1 MASITNLTIFNGN
14 NTQEITLVGLTDQNG
29 NLISTA
35 AVTGTLTKR
44 GVTMPGS
51 SLSFAPVSGTPGSYV
66 ATLVG
71 FDGPIGP
78 AELVVTGSNDGVDI
92 NLQVFVTIVTR
103 SM

>member
-35 AVTGTLTKR
+35 SITATLAKR
-44 GVTMPGS
+44 GVLMTGS
-51 SLSFAPVSGTPGSYV
+51 SLTFSPVSGTPGSYV
-66 ATLVG
+66 ANLVN

-78 AELVVTGSNDGVDI
+78 AELVVVGSNDGVAI
-92 NLQVFVTIVTR
+92 NLQVFVTIATR